1 MTASLRRSNPDYRG
15 RHDVEVDAG
24 GCLVA
29 PGLINAHV
37 HPGTSPRSRG
47 LAEDAEIVE
56 DGAYYHVTLP
66 TQMLGPQVLDDD
78 DVAAIT
84 AWDVAAS
91 LLGGATTI
99 VAEYFGSPKHWIP
112 LVERVGFRGQLGANL
127 SGKPRGDRLRQGWPD
142 RLGGSEGRR
151 GGARGGGAAA

>member
-1 MTASLRRSNPDYRG
+1 MTASLPPSSRTIAG
-15 RHDVEVDAG
+15 ATIVEVDAG

-66 TQMLGPQVLDDD
+66 TQMLGPEALDDD

-84 AWDVAAS
+84 AWDVAAII
-91 LLGGATTI
+91 ARRRD
-99 VAEYFGSPKHWIP
+99 H
-112 LVERVGFRGQLGANL
+112 
-127 SGKPRGDRLRQGWPD
+127 D
-142 RLGGSEGRR
+142 RR
-151 GGARGGGAAA
+151 GIFRLAEALDSRWSSASAFAASSG